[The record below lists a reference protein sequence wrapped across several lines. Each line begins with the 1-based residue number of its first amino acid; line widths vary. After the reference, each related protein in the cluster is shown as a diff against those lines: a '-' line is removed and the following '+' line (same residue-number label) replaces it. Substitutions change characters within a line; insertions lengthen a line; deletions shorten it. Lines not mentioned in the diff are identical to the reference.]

1 MCLVLSV
8 LSGLV
13 IGWLAVAFQLFGETP
28 DAEDYQVAA
37 GAYATSALVL
47 MLGALAVRS
56 FEAPRWELVWA
67 LGWAAVLLV
76 LTLSSVSEAAAS
88 AEAGPG
94 IDGWQD
100 GAGGVLA
107 CPWTW
112 PLVMLGVCAPLRTR
126 VISA

>member
-1 MCLVLSV
+1 M
-8 LSGLV
+8 
-13 IGWLAVAFQLFGETP
+13 
-28 DAEDYQVAA
+28 
-37 GAYATSALVL
+37 
-47 MLGALAVRS
+47 
-56 FEAPRWELVWA
+56 WA

-112 PLVMLGVCAPLRTR
+112 PLVLLALYEPLRR
-126 VISA
+126 RPVSE